1 MNNWSDKT
9 YKLILMSCFVVTML
23 CFVYIAL
30 VLCSNTNWDE
40 TIFAKDCMGNIG
52 DFLSGTFG
60 ILLSFVTF
68 ILMWRT
74 FYTQRKQ
81 FERQDQLQRQ
91 ASFETTYFNL
101 LSSLDEVRANVI
113 NSLGRCS
120 SGIHSF
126 SEWHSA
132 LVNFYEEKGEDTIV
146 HPNDVSSQ
154 IEATEGKVA
163 EIYEKFVEK
172 TVYVGFYYRYIYN
185 ILKFATNYWEEDK
198 EDYKTVRKYVD
209 LLCAKLSDEELC
221 MIFYNAISKY
231 GRNQNESLEFKRI
244 LDKYQVFENL
254 SQDFL
259 IDRSHF
265 RFYPQT
271 DFKFLNRDE
280 RKSYLAIL
288 K

>member
-1 MNNWSDKT
+1 MNDRSDKA
-9 YKLILMSCFVVTML
+9 YRFIVMSSFVVTML

-40 TIFAKDCMGNIG
+40 TVFAKNYMGNIG

-68 ILMWRT
+68 LLMWHT
-74 FYTQRKQ
+74 FSTQRKQ
-81 FERQDQLQRQ
+81 FEHQDQLQRQ

-101 LSSLDEVRANVI
+101 LSSLDEVRSNVI
-113 NSLGRCS
+113 NSLEKCNS
-120 SGIHSF
+120 AINSF
-126 SEWHSA
+126 PEWHTA
-132 LVNFYEEKGEDTIV
+132 LVNFFEEQGEDTIV
-146 HPNDVSSQ
+146 HQDDVLSQ

-163 EIYEKFVEK
+163 VLYEKFVEE
-172 TVYVGFYYRYIYN
+172 TVYVGFYYRFIYN
-185 ILKFATNYWEEDK
+185 ILKFTINYWEDCK
-198 EDYKTVRKYVD
+198 KDYNTVRKYVD

-221 MIFYNAISKY
+221 MLFYNALSKY

-244 LDKYQVFENL
+244 LDIYQVFENL
-254 SQDFL
+254 NQDFL

-265 RFYPQT
+265 RFYPHT

-280 RKSYLAIL
+280 RKSYL
-288 K
+288 KKFR